1 MTQQSAAQQF
11 LANPVLSSETMA
23 AVASYVE
30 SLVEVEYRRGNM
42 AAQKGARLLALAGV
56 TMDVARPFVEATGG
70 RGGIDAYADHTLNIV
85 VRGLMEARRCECP
98 GHAGNRSHR
107 YRCSNHTEADVPLAE
122 GKRLCG
128 TCYVTGDQT

>member
-1 MTQQSAAQQF
+1 MTQQSAQQF

-23 AVASYVE
+23 AVAVYVE

-56 TMDVARPFVEATGG
+56 IMDVARPFVEATGG
-70 RGGIDAYADHTLNIV
+70 SRGGLDAYADHTLNIV
-85 VRGLMEARRCECP
+85 VRGLMEARRCECT

-107 YRCSNHTEADVPLAE
+107 YACTNHTEADVPLVG

-128 TCYVTGDQT
+128 TCYVTGDGK